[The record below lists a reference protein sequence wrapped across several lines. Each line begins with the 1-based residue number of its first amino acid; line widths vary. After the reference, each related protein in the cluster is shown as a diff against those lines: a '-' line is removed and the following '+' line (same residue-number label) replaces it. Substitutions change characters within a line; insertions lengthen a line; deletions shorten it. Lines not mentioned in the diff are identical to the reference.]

1 MIKLKPNTKAK
12 YFSVLLSKALEKLTV
27 LVVILYIKKLKESK
41 ELNSPKLNI
50 YTSSGIHI

>member
-1 MIKLKPNTKAK
+1 MIKLKPNIKAK
-12 YFSVLLSKALEKLTV
+12 HFSVLLSKTLEKLTI
-27 LVVILYIKKLKESK
+27 LIVILYIKKLKESK